1 MVVKKLKKHTT
12 NNITTS
18 IKKLRQFII
27 VALSLIIIYLII
39 YLTPRNYE
47 YDYKINGFNIKEKYI
62 KKDKEYLFT
71 IKKNDKIYKTI
82 GVSKYTPDRKLINGI
97 KEFNNEDTNCI
108 IIDSKII
115 ANNKLC
121 TKDNELISSSLTN
134 IIPGKYINKKQDNYQ
149 KYKNIK
155 INLDDKTYL
164 IWNYNSFIKI
174 NETEKKQIKI
184 FDNDIYNLEIMAKV
198 DKYLVIADY
207 DQKYNYN
214 KLIRLNL
221 KNNKIDEINLKND
234 ISFESRILGVYK
246 NKIYLLDEKNKKE
259 YEINVKKKKINIV
272 SKSDFGVIYKNNKQV
287 KTKINKIIN
296 DNIEFTSNNYY
307 DYVIENET
315 LYLKIKNIS
324 EKIKIS
330 NLSIKNIVYQNN
342 EEVYYI
348 TDDKLYKYD
357 FIYGNQEIFTNFE
370 FNFNYENM
378 VVIY

>member
-272 SKSDFGVIYKNNKQV
+272 SKSDFGVIYKDNKQV
-287 KTKINKIIN
+287 KTKISKIIN
-296 DNIEFTSNNYY
+296 DNIKFTSNNYY
-307 DYVIENET
+307 DYVIENEN

-357 FIYGNQEIFTNFE
+357 FTYGNQEIFSNFE

>member
-47 YDYKINGFNIKEKYI
+47 YDYKINGFNIQEKYI

-174 NETEKKQIKI
+174 NKTEKKQIKI

-272 SKSDFGVIYKNNKQV
+272 SKNDFGVIYKNNKQV
-287 KTKINKIIN
+287 KSKINKIIN

>member
-1 MVVKKLKKHTT
+1 MVVKKSKKHTT
-12 NNITTS
+12 NNTTTS
-18 IKKLRQFII
+18 IKKLRRFII
-27 VALSLIIIYLII
+27 VVLSLIIIYLVI

-47 YDYKINGFNIKEKYI
+47 YDYKINGFNIQEKYI

-174 NETEKKQIKI
+174 NKTEKKQIKI

-221 KNNKIDEINLKND
+221 KNNKIDEISLKND

-272 SKSDFGVIYKNNKQV
+272 SKNDFGVIYKDNKQV
-287 KTKINKIIN
+287 KTKISKIIN
-296 DNIEFTSNNYY
+296 DNIKFTSNNYY
-307 DYVIENET
+307 DYVIENEN

-330 NLSIKNIVYQNN
+330 DLKIKNIVYQNN

>member
-12 NNITTS
+12 NNITTP
-18 IKKLRQFII
+18 IKKLRRFII

-47 YDYKINGFNIKEKYI
+47 YDYKINGFNIQEKYI

-97 KEFNNEDTNCI
+97 KEFNNKDTNCI

-174 NETEKKQIKI
+174 NKTEKKQIKI

-272 SKSDFGVIYKNNKQV
+272 SKNDFGVIYKNNKQV
-287 KTKINKIIN
+287 KSKINKIIN

>member
-259 YEINVKKKKINIV
+259 YEINVKKKKTNIV
-272 SKSDFGVIYKNNKQV
+272 SKNDFGVIYKDNKQV
-287 KTKINKIIN
+287 KTKISKIIN
-296 DNIEFTSNNYY
+296 DNIKFTSNNYY
-307 DYVIENET
+307 DYVIENEN

-330 NLSIKNIVYQNN
+330 DLKIKNIVYQNN
-342 EEVYYI
+342 DEVYYI
-348 TDDKLYKYD
+348 ADDKLYKYD
-357 FIYGNQEIFTNFE
+357 FTYGNQEIFSNFE

>member
-1 MVVKKLKKHTT
+1 MVVKKSKKHTT

-18 IKKLRQFII
+18 IKKLRRFII

-47 YDYKINGFNIKEKYI
+47 YDYKINGFNIQEKYI

-134 IIPGKYINKKQDNYQ
+134 IIPGKYINKNQDNYQ

-184 FDNDIYNLEIMAKV
+184 FDNDIYNLEIMAKT
-198 DKYLVIADY
+198 DKYLVLADY

-272 SKSDFGVIYKNNKQV
+272 SKNDFGVIYKNNKQV

-357 FIYGNQEIFTNFE
+357 FIHGNQEIFTNFE

>member
-272 SKSDFGVIYKNNKQV
+272 SKNDFGVIYKNNKQV
-287 KTKINKIIN
+287 KSKINKIIN

>member
-121 TKDNELISSSLTN
+121 IKDNELISSSLTN
-134 IIPGKYINKKQDNYQ
+134 IIPGKYINKKQDKYQ

-155 INLDDKTYL
+155 INLDDKSYL

-259 YEINVKKKKINIV
+259 YEINVKKKKTNIV
-272 SKSDFGVIYKNNKQV
+272 SKNDFGVIYKDNKQV
-287 KTKINKIIN
+287 KTKISKIIN
-296 DNIEFTSNNYY
+296 DNIKFTSNNYY
-307 DYVIENET
+307 DYVIENEN

>member
-27 VALSLIIIYLII
+27 VALGLIIIYLII

-121 TKDNELISSSLTN
+121 IKDNELISSSLTN

-174 NETEKKQIKI
+174 NKTEKKQIKI

-272 SKSDFGVIYKNNKQV
+272 SKNDFGVIYKNNKQV
-287 KTKINKIIN
+287 KSKINKIIN

>member
-1 MVVKKLKKHTT
+1 MVVKKSKKHTT

-18 IKKLRQFII
+18 IKKLRRFII

-47 YDYKINGFNIKEKYI
+47 YDYKINGFNIQEKYI

-82 GVSKYTPDRKLINGI
+82 GVSKYTPDRKLINSI

-108 IIDSKII
+108 IIVSKII

-272 SKSDFGVIYKNNKQV
+272 SKNDFGVIYKNNKQV

-315 LYLKIKNIS
+315 LYLKTKNIS

-357 FIYGNQEIFTNFE
+357 FIHGNQEIFTNFE

>member
-47 YDYKINGFNIKEKYI
+47 YDYKINGFNIQEKYI

-82 GVSKYTPDRKLINGI
+82 GASKYTPDRKLINGI

-174 NETEKKQIKI
+174 NKTEKKQIKI

-272 SKSDFGVIYKNNKQV
+272 SKNDFGVIYKNNKQV
-287 KTKINKIIN
+287 KSKINKIVN